1 VTGFS
6 RNGDGVTLTLR
17 AAESDLVRSLT
28 SQLVTV
34 LEQRASD
41 TPADTELAEVGIG
54 GATVAPA
61 DPALARLL
69 PDAYSADPT
78 ASAEHRRLTESGL
91 LERKLANARTV
102 LATLARRNSQLSA
115 DDAQAWL
122 RTLTDLRLTLASRLG
137 IESDQDRGT
146 GSPGVIAIYGWLGHL
161 QSTLVDAIDPASA

>member
-1 VTGFS
+1 
-6 RNGDGVTLTLR
+6 
-17 AAESDLVRSLT
+17 
-28 SQLVTV
+28 
-34 LEQRASD
+34 
-41 TPADTELAEVGIG
+41 
-54 GATVAPA
+54 
-61 DPALARLL
+61 LL
-69 PDAYSADPT
+69 PDAYSADPV

-146 GSPGVIAIYGWLGHL
+146 GSPGVIAIYGWLGYL